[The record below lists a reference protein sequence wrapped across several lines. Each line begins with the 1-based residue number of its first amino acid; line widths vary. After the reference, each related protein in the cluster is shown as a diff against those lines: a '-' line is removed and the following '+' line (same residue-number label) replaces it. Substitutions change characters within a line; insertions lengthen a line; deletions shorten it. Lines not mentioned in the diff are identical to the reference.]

1 MRSGGIE
8 AESVESC
15 FQRWGQQGR
24 VVAVGRGDPTPM
36 GMPWPSTASERSVPC
51 FPLSTEDRPATCPP
65 QGALTMQPSTH
76 MRVGPGAHHLVVCS
90 QCGALQGG
98 EDACGDP
105 IVPAPPDGGGR
116 AGVVC
121 DPVVRGAQD

>member
-1 MRSGGIE
+1 MRSGVSKPNRPSPVSSAPASRG
-8 AESVESC
+8 ESW
-15 FQRWGQQGR
+15 RLAG
-24 VVAVGRGDPTPM
+24 AITTPM
-36 GMPWPSTASERSVPC
+36 GMPWPSTASERLVPC
-51 FPLSTEDRPATCPP
+51 FPLSTGDRPATCPA

-76 MRVGPGAHHLVVCS
+76 MRVRPGAHHLVVCG
-90 QCGALQGG
+90 QCSVLQGA

-105 IVPAPPDGGGR
+105 LVPAPPDGGGR